1 MDLPFILVLASAS
14 PRRNQLL
21 QAAGLQFEVRLPHAE
36 ETWPAGLEL
45 EKIPAYLAEKKA
57 ASVRNRDEPGEVIL
71 GADTLVFLD
80 GRVLGKPRDTTD
92 AIRILESLSGRMH
105 QVITGVCLLQGNRRI
120 LFSEMTEVWFR
131 NLEPDEIREYVLRYQ
146 PLDKAGAYA
155 IQERIGILG
164 IEEIRGSYCN
174 VMGLPVSQL
183 VCALKSLA
191 RQMP

>member
-92 AIRILESLSGRMH
+92 A
-105 QVITGVCLLQGNRRI
+105 
-120 LFSEMTEVWFR
+120 
-131 NLEPDEIREYVLRYQ
+131 
-146 PLDKAGAYA
+146 
-155 IQERIGILG
+155 
-164 IEEIRGSYCN
+164 
-174 VMGLPVSQL
+174 
-183 VCALKSLA
+183 
-191 RQMP
+191 